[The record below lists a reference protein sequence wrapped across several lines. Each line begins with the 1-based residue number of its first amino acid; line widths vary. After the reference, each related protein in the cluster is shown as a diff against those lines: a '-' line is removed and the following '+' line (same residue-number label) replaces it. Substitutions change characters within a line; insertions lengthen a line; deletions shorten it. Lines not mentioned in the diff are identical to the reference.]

1 MSFGNGRRKRRITA
15 MIVAL
20 ALLCLTAVPSLAEA
34 PEQFPG
40 MTVKQCQDARVYI
53 GTLDSVYTL
62 PTWEFVEQ
70 EDVPWVS
77 VKDYT
82 TLIFVEAYDPDT
94 DYSWD
99 GDVLLVTRNGMSV
112 RVDTAHQKV
121 SSENWHT
128 FFGPHAAGALP
139 DGIVEKEEFLAIRP
153 SEKNES
159 TQTKAQ
165 GFEICLSDYGVQML
179 RGKDDVLMPFAVA
192 QAIFAAPACM
202 SILAWNGEDYFDI
215 VSSVDYIYGTANMTD
230 APNPYANMWYSG
242 SFARRS
248 ELSEAYA
255 KYNYAAMCMLLDITY
270 GHKGEKGIAGFDSY
284 MEQNG
289 LKAPLLTP
297 DPKDDIPALTML
309 FGYLFDS
316 GHDAEL
322 LSRSIIDSEGTIEK
336 ADAIHML
343 LSFIGYDT
351 LADLTG
357 DLMPILTEVMKL
369 FPDFFK
375 KDSENKSTD
384 IGPNVE
390 KLLNDYERMKL
401 LKPFGYGSA
410 RVDIKGDTCVI
421 YFDGFKED
429 LSRSASFY
437 TKVPTKQDM
446 QTSTFGLFYYAFEKI
461 KENGKVKNVVIDL
474 SDNGGGSAAALVAS
488 LGFLSPDGEV
498 KITYQDLLSKNYCT
512 EWYHV
517 DTNLDGLF
525 DDNDGYGGEY
535 SFYVM
540 TTGSA
545 YSCGNAFPYF
555 SQKEGWAKIIGEQP
569 GGGDCVVAYY
579 VDAYGRV
586 GAISGFKKLGTMVG
600 DTFVSDEKAVVV
612 DYPFTEEEGDEIY
625 FHPKKIAEYV
635 DGITR

>member
-1 MSFGNGRRKRRITA
+1 MKILDYLKDNILILDGGMGSFLQEKGLQPGERPEPWNLSHPEVITGIHKSYYDA
-15 MIVAL
+15 GSN
-20 ALLCLTAVPSLAEA
+20 AVI
-34 PEQFPG
+34 
-40 MTVKQCQDARVYI
+40 T
-53 GTLDSVYTL
+53 
-62 PTWEFVEQ
+62 
-70 EDVPWVS
+70 
-77 VKDYT
+77 
-82 TLIFVEAYDPDT
+82 
-94 DYSWD
+94 
-99 GDVLLVTRNGMSV
+99 N
-112 RVDTAHQKV
+112 
-121 SSENWHT
+121 T
-128 FFGPHAAGALP
+128 FGACGLRFS
-139 DGIVEKEEFLAIRP
+139 KEEL
-153 SEKNES
+153 E
-159 TQTKAQ
+159 
-165 GFEICLSDYGVQML
+165 EIAAA
-179 RGKDDVLMPFAVA
+179 AVA
-192 QAIFAAPACM
+192 NARRAAEE
-202 SILAWNGEDYFDI
+202 S
-215 VSSVDYIYGTANMTD
+215 D
-230 APNPYANMWYSG
+230 APQPKWVG
-242 SFARRS
+242 
-248 ELSEAYA
+248 
-255 KYNYAAMCMLLDITY
+255 LD
-270 GHKGEKGIAGFDSY
+270 
-284 MEQNG
+284 
-289 LKAPLLTP
+289 
-297 DPKDDIPALTML
+297 
-309 FGYLFDS
+309 
-316 GHDAEL
+316 
-322 LSRSIIDSEGTIEK
+322 
-336 ADAIHML
+336 
-343 LSFIGYDT
+343 
-351 LADLTG
+351 
-357 DLMPILTEVMKL
+357 V
-369 FPDFFK
+369 
-375 KDSENKSTD
+375 
-384 IGPNVE
+384 GPCG
-390 KLLNDYERMKL
+390 KL